1 MSETIT
7 KVPDTTIVIR
17 KSEIQNLD
25 VSALE
30 NASLNPNDWL
40 SAGQSEYR
48 LYAYLST
55 CFNDSVILDVGTRVG
70 GSALALSYN
79 ENNRVISYDLV
90 EQGASK
96 IVKDNIEFKIQDFRE
111 DETLNY
117 DEISIIMIDVDPHD
131 GVQEVEMMEF
141 LNDKE
146 WKGIILLDDIGPA
159 WPEVQDM
166 WDAIEDPKIDVTE
179 VGHMSGTGLVNFGS
193 KHTVDWE

>member
-7 KVPDTTIVIR
+7 KVPDTTIVLK
-17 KSEIQNLD
+17 KSEIRNLD
-25 VSALE
+25 VFELE
-30 NASLNPNDWL
+30 SVSLNANDWL

-79 ENNRVISYDLV
+79 ENNRFISYDLT

-111 DETLNY
+111 DDSLNY

-141 LNDKE
+141 LKDRG
-146 WKGIILLDDIGPA
+146 WQGIILLDDIGPA

-166 WDAIEDPKIDVTE
+166 WDAIEEPTIDVTE

-193 KHTVDWE
+193 KHTVGWE

>member
-7 KVPDTTIVIR
+7 KVPDTTIVLK
-17 KSEIQNLD
+17 KSEIRNLD
-25 VSALE
+25 VFELE
-30 NASLNPNDWL
+30 SVSLNANDWL

-141 LNDKE
+141 LNDKG

-166 WDAIEDPKIDVTE
+166 WDAIEDPTIDVTE

-193 KHTVDWE
+193 KHTVGWE

>member
-7 KVPDTTIVIR
+7 KVPDTTIVLK

-30 NASLNPNDWL
+30 NASLNANDWL

-90 EQGASK
+90 EQGASQ

-141 LNDKE
+141 LNDKG
-146 WKGIILLDDIGPA
+146 WKGIILLDDIGPG

-166 WDAIEDPKIDVTE
+166 WDAIEEPKIDVTE